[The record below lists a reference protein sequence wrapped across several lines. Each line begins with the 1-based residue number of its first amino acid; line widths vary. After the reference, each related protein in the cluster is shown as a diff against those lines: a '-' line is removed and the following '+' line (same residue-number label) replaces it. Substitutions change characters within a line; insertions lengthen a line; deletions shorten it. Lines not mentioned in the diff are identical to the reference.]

1 MSMENVTPTA
11 RSDIASRFV
20 QWSPIVLG
28 AFAATALSSVLLTF
42 AVTIGLGVT
51 SASPTWR
58 DASAAL
64 AILSGLYLI
73 IQAVL
78 SFGLGGYIAGHTRIP
93 IGTGAVGTA
102 GIEETEHV
110 DGAHGLGTWAL
121 AVVMGAIL
129 ATWIGAATV
138 SRTSPARGPAQAS
151 AAEPLLSYELDRLFR
166 AGRRAPNVDL
176 SAERAEAGRIL
187 LTTSSHSGMSAED
200 RTYLVQQ
207 VVALTGLAATDA
219 ERRVDSVIA
228 SATTAIA
235 RSRRSTIILAFSV
248 ATAILLG
255 AVAAWA
261 AACAGG
267 RHRDGETLPEWMHS
281 KALDRRRAA
290 VVP

>member
-1 MSMENVTPTA
+1 MENITPAA
-11 RSDIASRFV
+11 RSDVASRFL

-51 SASPTWR
+51 SAAPTWR

-78 SFGLGGYIAGHTRIP
+78 SFGLGGYIAGHARNSAGP
-93 IGTGAVGTA
+93 AAV
-102 GIEETEHV
+102 EETEHV
-110 DGAHGLGTWAL
+110 DGAHGLGSWAL

-129 ATWIGAATV
+129 AALIGAATV
-138 SRTSPARGPAQAS
+138 NRTASLRGPAQAG

-187 LTTSSHSGMSAED
+187 LTTSSHSGLSADD
-200 RTYLVQQ
+200 RTYLIQQ
-207 VVALTGLAATDA
+207 VAALTGLSAGDA
-219 ERRVDSVIA
+219 EKRVDSVA
-228 SATTAIA
+228 GAAQTAIA
-235 RSRRSTIILAFSV
+235 RSRRSSIILAFSV

-261 AACAGG
+261 AAVAGG
-267 RHRDGETLPEWMHS
+267 RHRDGAALPEWMVRS
-281 KALDRRRAA
+281 NAIGRRHEA
-290 VVP
+290 VYR

>member
-1 MSMENVTPTA
+1 
-11 RSDIASRFV
+11 
-20 QWSPIVLG
+20 
-28 AFAATALSSVLLTF
+28 
-42 AVTIGLGVT
+42 
-51 SASPTWR
+51 
-58 DASAAL
+58 
-64 AILSGLYLI
+64 
-73 IQAVL
+73 
-78 SFGLGGYIAGHTRIP
+78 
-93 IGTGAVGTA
+93 
-102 GIEETEHV
+102 
-110 DGAHGLGTWAL
+110 
-121 AVVMGAIL
+121 MGAIL

-138 SRTSPARGPAQAS
+138 SRTSSIRGPAQAS

-207 VVALTGLAATDA
+207 VGALTGLAAPDA

-235 RSRRSTIILAFSV
+235 RSRRSTVILAFSV

-267 RHRDGETLPEWMHS
+267 RHRDGAPLPQWMVHS

-290 VVP
+290 ALP